1 MQNYGTNNGQ
11 TGGNPGA
18 FFAGLLMGGLLGAGS
33 MLLLAPQSGKDTRGQ
48 IQEEGIV
55 LRDQVSETVG
65 GAVKQ
70 ARGTGRHMAADLRKE
85 GRDLQK
91 RGRAVLKDQVEIASQ
106 FVKDEKK
113 VVREL

>member
-1 MQNYGTNNGQ
+1 MQNYGSSNGQ

-48 IQEEGIV
+48 IQDESII
-55 LRDQVSETVG
+55 LRDQVSEKVDDV
-65 GAVKQ
+65 VKQ

-91 RGRAVLKDQVEIASQ
+91 RGRAVLKDQAEIASQ
-106 FVKDEKK
+106 FVEDERKA
-113 VVREL
+113 VREL